1 MESVKLSL
9 HKIIGVVILLSS
21 SIAMAQIPILS
32 TDVGGYNSAT
42 EGDLYRTTD
51 SNEYYIGLENG
62 SLLPFASSVG
72 VQTKTTNYT
81 LQSTDNRSV
90 LTFNS
95 ATPVTLT
102 IPAGLPIGFNISV
115 YQLGIGQVQIVGSGG
130 VTIRHRLSRTKTA
143 GQDAGVGIVATASN
157 SYHLTGDLSN

>member
-1 MESVKLSL
+1 MVTVKIPFKNL
-9 HKIIGVVILLSS
+9 IVIVALLFS
-21 SIAMAQIPILS
+21 SIAVAQIPILS

-72 VQTKTTNYT
+72 VQNKTTDYT

-102 IPAGLPIGFNISV
+102 IPAGLPVGFNISV
-115 YQLGIGQVQIVGSGG
+115 YQLGIGQVQILGSGG
-130 VTIRHRLSRTKTA
+130 VTVRHRLSRTKTA
-143 GQDAGVGIVATASN
+143 GQDAGVGIVATATN